1 MRLEEYE
8 IALTRVVFHDK
19 SGSKI
24 RPILV
29 IRHSDNA
36 VFALSVT
43 SQYQSKSVS
52 IRQKYFRIL
61 DWVEAGL
68 KKPSWV
74 DTITVLKFRANT
86 LKDLR
91 VIGEL
96 TQRVKIRFVKFYKEA
111 FKEKDS

>member
-8 IALTRVVFHDK
+8 IALARVVFHDK

-68 KKPSWV
+68 KKPFWV

-96 TQRVKIRFVKFYKEA
+96 TQRDKIRFVKFYKEA